1 MNNGKLVLGYCLT
14 GSFCTFKESI
24 SRLKELSNEYDIMPI
39 MSFNA
44 YETDTRFGK
53 RSEFIEEIET
63 ISGKKIIH
71 TIPAAEPIGAKGLC
85 DIMLIMP
92 CTGNTAAKLAL
103 GITDT
108 PVTMAAKGHLRNGR
122 PLVIAIS
129 TNDAMAANYKNIA
142 VLQNTKNIYFVPY
155 RQDDYEK
162 KPTSLI
168 ADFGMASKAL
178 QEALSGKQIQPL
190 I

>member
-1 MNNGKLVLGYCLT
+1 MNNGKLVLGYALT
-14 GSFCTFKESI
+14 GSFCTFKESVA
-24 SRLKELSNEYDIMPI
+24 RLKELADEYDIMPI
-39 MSFNA
+39 MSYNA

-53 RSEFIEEIET
+53 RSEFIEAIEEITE
-63 ISGKKIIH
+63 KKIIH

-85 DIMLIMP
+85 DAMLIMP

-122 PLVIAIS
+122 PLIIAIS

-142 VLQNTKNIYFVPY
+142 ALQNTKNIYFVPY
-155 RQDDYEK
+155 RQDDPQK

-168 ADFGMASKAL
+168 SDFSLASLTVK
-178 QEALSGKQIQPL
+178 EALKGKQLQPL